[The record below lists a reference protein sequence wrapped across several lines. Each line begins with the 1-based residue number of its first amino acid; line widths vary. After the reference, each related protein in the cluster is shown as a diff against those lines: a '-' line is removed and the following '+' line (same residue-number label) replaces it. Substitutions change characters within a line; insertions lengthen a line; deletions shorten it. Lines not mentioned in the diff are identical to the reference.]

1 MTLDSKHS
9 KDVYQGNGST
19 TAFPFAFKVWNTSQI
34 TVTVTDAAGVS
45 TDVTSNSTVTLTTS
59 GGSVTYPKTGSPLA
73 TGAKLA
79 ITRNMPFTQGINLTT
94 ASRFDPQVLEDG
106 LDQATAERQQI
117 QEQMARAVI
126 LPATSNES
134 PQDVVAS
141 IYASRDAAAA
151 SASTASA
158 QATAAQNSADMA
170 DHSAE
175 TAAQTVQMAT
185 ADAVTAA
192 TTQAN
197 AAQNAA
203 AAAAQSAL
211 DAAAAVPDTL
221 VERVTA
227 TETKNTQQDTR
238 LDDVESGV
246 TAISTTLIGS
256 IQTLLCADSYVP
268 NGCVPANGGEY
279 TRAQFPSLYD
289 TYLVGG
295 KLLTCTYAEQT
306 AQVALTGN
314 CAKFALDTVNQKF
327 KVPLIKD
334 GDSITQASS
343 AAELGKSYKAGLPN
357 VKGTFAFRED
367 NVGIWAAESALSGA
381 FYKAT
386 LPANTSSMAF
396 APASRDANAIGMD
409 LSRGSS
415 VYQNDVT
422 TVRDEQ
428 VRLRHFV
435 VVASAQNNA
444 SVFDWS
450 NYMAGL
456 AGKLNA
462 DASNADLSKF
472 NILLQRVEYKTSD
485 VATGTAAIPTD
496 DTIPQITEGTQ
507 FLAKSFTPKS
517 STSILEIE
525 VCVSCAQT
533 SPTTLT
539 VALFDG
545 GSDAIAVMPVAMAA
559 NYMAVVTFKCVVP
572 SSSTATR
579 TYTVRVGDDASAQ
592 VTINGIG
599 GVRKFG
605 GKLYSSIRIKEYAV

>member
-45 TDVTSNSTVTLTTS
+45 TDVTSNSTVTLTSS
-59 GGSVTYPKTGSPLA
+59 GGSVTYPKTGSPLPS
-73 TGAKLA
+73 GAKLA

-134 PQDVVAS
+134 PQDVVTS

-151 SASTASA
+151 SANEASA
-158 QATAAQNSADMA
+158 QATAAAGSATAAANSA
-170 DHSAE
+170 S

-238 LDDVESGV
+238 LDAVESKN
-246 TAISTTLIGS
+246 T
-256 IQTLLCADSYVP
+256 QQD
-268 NGCVPANGGEY
+268 
-279 TRAQFPSLYD
+279 TR
-289 TYLVGG
+289 
-295 KLLTCTYAEQT
+295 LTSAET
-306 AQVALTGN
+306 
-314 CAKFALDTVNQKF
+314 
-327 KVPLIKD
+327 
-334 GDSITQASS
+334 
-343 AAELGKSYKAGLPN
+343 
-357 VKGTFAFRED
+357 
-367 NVGIWAAESALSGA
+367 
-381 FYKAT
+381 
-386 LPANTSSMAF
+386 
-396 APASRDANAIGMD
+396 
-409 LSRGSS
+409 
-415 VYQNDVT
+415 
-422 TVRDEQ
+422 
-428 VRLRHFV
+428 
-435 VVASAQNNA
+435 
-444 SVFDWS
+444 
-450 NYMAGL
+450 GL
-456 AGKLNA
+456 AGKMNA
-462 DASNADLSKF
+462 DGSNADLSKF

-485 VATGTAAIPTD
+485 VATGTAAIPSD

-533 SPTTLT
+533 SSTTLT

-545 GSDAIAVMPVAMAA
+545 GSDAIAVMPVAMTA

-592 VTINGIG
+592 VTINGFG